1 MTQQFKWIIGSVAV
15 FLGVVL
21 SLVLFRSWDNSKH
34 SVLADEEIM
43 STINE
48 INSQLP
54 KMLDKDTQL
63 ERVEGGPGKK
73 LTYVCTLVNY
83 SSQDISKA
91 VFDQEVAPYV
101 KQGLQTDRTLYP
113 LFRKGITI
121 VYRYLGND
129 GVYISEVVKR
139 PHE

>member
-1 MTQQFKWIIGSVAV
+1 MTQQRKWTLGIIAV
-15 FLGVVL
+15 FAGLVL
-21 SLVLFRSWDNSKH
+21 SLVLFRSWYNTKY

-43 STINE
+43 SVVNE
-48 INSQLP
+48 MNSQLP
-54 KMLDKDTQL
+54 KMLDNDTRM
-63 ERVEGGPGKK
+63 ERIEGGPGKR

-83 SSQDISKA
+83 SSKDISKA
-91 VFDQEVAPYV
+91 IFDQEVAPYV

-129 GVYISEVVKR
+129 GVYISEVIKR